1 MPELSR
7 VIRFVVG
14 NMNGSGNSPD
24 IDSRRKSAVNIGV
37 MGGTF
42 DPIHNGHLAMAQETR
57 ISLNLGRIVFVPAGQ
72 PWMKSARPLTPAV
85 HRLEMVRLAIAP
97 YPYFRLSR
105 IEIDRAGPTYTIDT
119 ITELRAQLA
128 VGDELYFILGW
139 DSLAQLPQ
147 WRDVSRL
154 IQLCRLVAIPRP
166 GYSLPDLKLLES
178 NIPGLSQ
185 RLVLM
190 DKPVIDISATD
201 IRDRVAQGLP
211 ISHLVPAPVEE
222 YIKQH
227 RLYMLHGNQEVRER
241 SL

>member
-1 MPELSR
+1 
-7 VIRFVVG
+7 
-14 NMNGSGNSPD
+14 
-24 IDSRRKSAVNIGV
+24 VNIGV

-57 ISLNLGRIVFVPAGQ
+57 ISLNLARVVFMPAGQ

-97 YPYFRLSR
+97 YPYFRLTR

-128 VGDELYFILGW
+128 AGDELYFILGW

-166 GYSLPDLKLLES
+166 GYSLPDLKSLEAQV
-178 NIPGLSQ
+178 PGLSS
-185 RLVLM
+185 RLVRL
-190 DKPVIDISATD
+190 DKPEIDISATD
-201 IRDRVAQGLP
+201 IRKRVAQGLP
-211 ISHLVPAPVEE
+211 IDHLVPKAVAE
-222 YIKQH
+222 YIEEH
-227 RLYMLHGNQEVRER
+227 RLYVPQDD
-241 SL
+241 